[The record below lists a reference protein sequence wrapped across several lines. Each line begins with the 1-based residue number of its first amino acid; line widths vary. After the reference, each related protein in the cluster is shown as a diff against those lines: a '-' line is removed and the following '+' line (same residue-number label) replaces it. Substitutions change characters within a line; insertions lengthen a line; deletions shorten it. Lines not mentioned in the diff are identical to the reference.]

1 MTLGDVATRAT
12 EEEAANPS
20 RSSSPTAP
28 TTTVGGSSTKRTLL
42 LVSHAMER
50 AFSASD
56 QNVPGLVLAL
66 FQRRE
71 YFDHEAAAYAAL
83 AASGHTVIVG
93 FSGSTADLPAGVHAV
108 AFDEDDPR
116 ARDWVLVLVRGDHAT
131 ALVATDSYDLAP
143 GELTLQASRLFHG
156 RQTFSRIQALADAR
170 AQLTRLSPDLPADVV
185 RAAET
190 HVSGSEAI
198 PVSTAEVRLS
208 AAADHLVSSLEAGH
222 RRATR
227 LRCELV
233 ATMARAEED
242 HLTGLGNRHFLER
255 FLGAKDRPADLL
267 VLLADVD
274 GLKSVNDTYGHEAGD
289 ALLSTVAA
297 TLRES
302 SRPTD
307 VVVRWGG
314 DEFII
319 LVPDAGVTA
328 SEGALA
334 IGERLADAVRAT
346 HLPAPWAHLRPSVSV
361 GVSSVRRTVLP
372 LAELDTALQHLKRNG
387 KGHAALAPGVWPG

>member
-1 MTLGDVATRAT
+1 MSPGAMVSRAP
-12 EEEAANPS
+12 EGEAAGLA
-20 RSSSPTAP
+20 RGSSPAEPSATP
-28 TTTVGGSSTKRTLL
+28 GRSSTKRTLL

-50 AFSASD
+50 AFDAAD
-56 QNVPGLVLAL
+56 QDVSGLVVAL

-71 YFDHEAAAYAAL
+71 YFDREASAYAAL

-93 FSGSTADLPAGVHAV
+93 FAGPTTDLPAGVHAV

-131 ALVATDSYDLAP
+131 TLVATDSFDLAT
-143 GELTLQASRLFHG
+143 GELTLQASRMFHA
-156 RQTFSRIQALADAR
+156 RQTFGRTRALADAR
-170 AQLTRLSPDLPADVV
+170 AQLARLAPDLPVDVV
-185 RAAET
+185 HAAEA
-190 HVSGSEAI
+190 HVSRSEAI
-198 PVSTAEVRLS
+198 PVSSAEVRLS
-208 AAADHLVSSLEAGH
+208 SAADHLVASLEAGH

-242 HLTGLGNRHFLER
+242 QLTGLGNRHFLER
-255 FLGAKDRPADLL
+255 FLGAKDRPADLF

-289 ALLSTVAA
+289 ALLSTVAT
-297 TLRES
+297 TLRDN

-314 DEFII
+314 DEFIV
-319 LVPDAGVTA
+319 LVPDAGPTA
-328 SEGALA
+328 GEGALA
-334 IGERLADAVRAT
+334 IGERLADAVRNAR
-346 HLPAPWAHLRPSVSV
+346 LPTPWAHLRPSVSV
-361 GVSSVRRTVLP
+361 GVSSIRRTVLP
-372 LAELDTALQHLKRNG
+372 MAELDTALQQLKRNG
-387 KGHAALAPGVWPG
+387 KGRAALAQGVRPG